1 MMKLDDSYV
10 VTVETLNDVKQVIQE
25 FMPGDC
31 PLPEVS
37 ATIKAEGKIWQLS
50 APAGAS
56 YREMLIEGFD
66 IVKKRL
72 NAIEKVRDTELG
84 IEPISIDGHMWL
96 DDLIVRRLGGM
107 RDGLRVKW
115 IIAEDTF
122 YFDPYAGTLTKC
134 SS

>member
-1 MMKLDDSYV
+1 MKLDDSYV
-10 VTVETLNDVKQVIQE
+10 VTVETLSDVKQAIQE
-25 FMPGDC
+25 FMPGDR

-37 ATIKAEGKIWQLS
+37 ATIEAEGKTWQLS

-72 NAIEKVRDTELG
+72 DAMEKVRDTELG
-84 IEPISIDGHMWL
+84 IEPINVNGHMWL
-96 DDLIVRRLGGM
+96 DDLIVRRLGGV
-107 RDGLRVKW
+107 RDGLRIKW